1 MLVSNNSVGIM
12 VTETWHDDSVLGAE
26 VQIPGYDIFRADRK
40 GRRRGGAA
48 TYLSS
53 ELQCKL
59 ELSYSNSVLEALVI
73 KCTKL
78 DIPILC
84 IQTSKHFSE

>member
-1 MLVSNNSVGIM
+1 MASNRVKVDTISDMLVSNNSVGIM
-12 VTETWHDDSVLGAE
+12 VTETWLDDSVLDAE

-59 ELSYSNSVLEALVI
+59 ELSY
-73 KCTKL
+73 
-78 DIPILC
+78 
-84 IQTSKHFSE
+84 